1 MRHCP
6 PRSLLRH
13 SLRAVGICCLALSQP
28 IWAQSGS
35 GAKLDPGRLLQLA
48 VLQNSDL
55 AFSRMQSRI
64 ATEGYLAETQ
74 IYQPALFA
82 NFKRDGRQIQRSVE
96 EQLAAVLG
104 GITTANELG
113 RTGEAGARM
122 RTPTGAELSLS
133 MRVAEK
139 RSNIIASSP
148 TYRSDTETSGI
159 ATLTIRQP
167 LLRGAGRKVMEVDLR
182 VAEAERD
189 IAAWQYRQQ
198 LLRIGN
204 EALSAYWQLQRA
216 QETQSIR
223 HQALANA
230 RELKADVLARV
241 SGGRLAPG
249 SEAEATSMV
258 ASREADLARNAQ
270 QVSEAESRIQV
281 LLDLPPQD
289 RGWPLIGSRLL
300 RDDAHKLY
308 NEPVVDAALI
318 VWPAYQIALL
328 RKDQAERRLELADN
342 RKLPALDLQLSYA
355 NRGLDYGVR
364 DAISSAFSTHRP
376 DWGLGVTFDIPLGE
390 DVKAKAQHR
399 AQRLKVEQSELE
411 LKSVRNALAN
421 ELSSRAQQFNSAL
434 LELTGLRIEQ
444 ASRIELF
451 EAERLQ
457 FQSGIAPLNRLLRRE
472 GDLLES
478 RLRLID
484 GAMRAELALVA
495 LRMSD
500 GTLLS
505 AHEVRIEN

>member
-1 MRHCP
+1 MQV
-6 PRSLLRH
+6 
-13 SLRAVGICCLALSQP
+13 LRAIGLCWFATTLPVF
-28 IWAQSGS
+28 AQSGS
-35 GAKLDPGRLLQLA
+35 GTAVALDPSRLLQLA
-48 VLQNSDL
+48 MVQNADL
-55 AFSRMQSRI
+55 AYSRIQSRI
-64 ATEGYLAETQ
+64 AVEGYLAETV
-74 IYQPALFA
+74 IYQPGLFA
-82 NFKRDGRQIQRSVE
+82 NFRRDGRQIQRTVE
-96 EQLAAVLG
+96 EKLAAALG
-104 GITTANELG
+104 GISMVNELG
-113 RTGEAGARM
+113 RNGEAGARM

-148 TYRSDTETSGI
+148 TYRSDTETSGTT
-159 ATLTIRQP
+159 TLTIRQP

-204 EALSAYWQLQRA
+204 DALTAYWQLQRA
-216 QETQSIR
+216 KETQSIR

-230 RELKADVLARV
+230 RELQADVLARV

-249 SEAEATSMV
+249 SEAEATSTV
-258 ASREADLARNAQ
+258 ASREADFARNAQ
-270 QVSEAESRIQV
+270 QVSEAEARIQV

-289 RGWPLIGSRLL
+289 RGWPLSGSHLL
-300 RDDAHKLY
+300 RGEAPKPY
-308 NEPVVDAALI
+308 REPVVDTALI

-342 RKLPALDLQLSYA
+342 RQLPALDLQLSYA

-364 DAISSAFSTHRP
+364 DAISSTFSTHRP
-376 DWGLGVTFDIPLGE
+376 DWGVGMTLDVPIGE
-390 DVKAKAQHR
+390 DVKAKSQHR

-411 LKSVRNALAN
+411 LKSIRNSLAN
-421 ELSSRAQQFNSAL
+421 DLSSRAQQFNSAL
-434 LELTGLRIEQ
+434 LELTGLRTEL
-444 ASRIELF
+444 AARKELF
-451 EAERLQ
+451 EAEQLQ
-457 FQSGIAPLNRLLRRE
+457 FQGGIAPLNRLLRRE

-478 RLRLID
+478 RLRLVD

-500 GTLLS
+500 GSLLS
-505 AHEVRIEN
+505 AHDVQIEN